1 MATIEDGPRGW
12 QLRGLVMTVPCLDD
26 LAGRM
31 AAGGYD
37 AKKVVNADWGQPD
50 GGWSDENMQRVLH
63 EIPGVTIVRTH
74 TGDQGFRWNF
84 PFPEQVAAEIRPWYQ
99 RHRGIWVEIGNEP
112 NTAEWRD
119 APAQERHDWLWGW
132 CTWFGQTIRRCRNE
146 FPEATFVSP
155 GLGPIEQETW
165 HGACREAF
173 GRADVI
179 GVRAFAPSPL
189 VASGGQPLDQT
200 LAVLARHY
208 PGKRWLVTE
217 YRPDEPLAGRPSSGA
232 AALPLNVEGVVSFVL
247 APAPIRLAGSTPGA
261 WRS

>member
-1 MATIEDGPRGW
+1 MGAMKDPSRGW
-12 QLRGLVMTVPCLDD
+12 RLRGLVMTIPCLDD

-37 AKKVVNADWGQPD
+37 AKKVVNADWGTPD
-50 GGWSDENMQRVLH
+50 GGWSDENMRRVLH
-63 EIPGVTIVRTH
+63 GIPGVTIVRTH

-112 NTAEWRD
+112 NNAEWRD
-119 APAQERHDWLWGW
+119 ASAGQRHDWLRGW
-132 CTWFGQTIRRCRNE
+132 RSWFGQTIRRCRNE

-165 HGACREAF
+165 HSTCREAF
-173 GRADVI
+173 GQADVI
-179 GVRAFAPSPL
+179 GVRAFAPSAL
-189 VASGGQPLDQT
+189 VAGGLRFDRT
-200 LAVLARHY
+200 MDVLARHY

-217 YRPDEPLAGRPSSGA
+217 YRPDEPSAPKVPSTGPS
-232 AALPLNVEGVVSFVL
+232 LPLNVEGVVSFVL
-247 APAPIRLAGSTPGA
+247 APSPTGRTGSLPGA
-261 WRS
+261 RRS